1 MATNQPPK
9 NYAAIDV
16 GSNALRMAV
25 GHMEGQA
32 LTLTRALREPIRLG
46 DDTFH
51 FGHIQEDTIQA
62 LEYSF
67 KKFKHIIDTS
77 QIEQT
82 YAVAT
87 SALREADNRDDVLKR
102 IHRASGIELQ
112 LIDGLEEARLVHRAV
127 FNNLESDG
135 RPLLIMDIG
144 GGSVEVIYSL
154 GEEIISRF
162 SMKAGTVRLLQ
173 HAEDK
178 PDAVLAFKEKIRE
191 QLKELQNLH
200 PLPSNTMFVGSGGNV
215 RSLGR
220 LGVEPKRQ
228 MKKRWKLSYER
239 LLFLAVQLNRMSVV
253 ERIRDLKLRADRA
266 DVILPASHIIL
277 EIMDEFGFSDMVIPR
292 VSLKH
297 GLLYSMIE
305 ST

>member
-112 LIDGLEEARLVHRAV
+112 LIDGLV
-127 FNNLESDG
+127 
-135 RPLLIMDIG
+135 
-144 GGSVEVIYSL
+144 
-154 GEEIISRF
+154 
-162 SMKAGTVRLLQ
+162 T
-173 HAEDK
+173 
-178 PDAVLAFKEKIRE
+178 
-191 QLKELQNLH
+191 
-200 PLPSNTMFVGSGGNV
+200 
-215 RSLGR
+215 
-220 LGVEPKRQ
+220 
-228 MKKRWKLSYER
+228 
-239 LLFLAVQLNRMSVV
+239 
-253 ERIRDLKLRADRA
+253 ADWN
-266 DVILPASHIIL
+266 
-277 EIMDEFGFSDMVIPR
+277 F
-292 VSLKH
+292 
-297 GLLYSMIE
+297 
-305 ST
+305 